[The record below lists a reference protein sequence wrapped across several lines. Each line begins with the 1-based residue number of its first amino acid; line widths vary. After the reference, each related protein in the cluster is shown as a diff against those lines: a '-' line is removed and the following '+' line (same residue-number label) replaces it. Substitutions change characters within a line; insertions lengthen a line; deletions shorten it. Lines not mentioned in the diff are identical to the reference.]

1 MKKVN
6 VIATKD
12 FLDLETGLNR
22 KQGKTFSVTDS
33 RFLELH
39 RKGFVKIAKAE
50 PVAKPVDKATETIKK

>member
-22 KQGKTFSVTDS
+22 KQGKPFSVTDS

-50 PVAKPVDKATETIKK
+50 PVAKPVDKANETIKK

>member
-12 FLDLETGLNR
+12 FLDLETGLTR
-22 KQGKTFSVTDS
+22 TAGKPFSVTDS

-39 RKGFVKIAKAE
+39 RKGYVKLAKAE
-50 PVAKPVDKATETIKK
+50 PIAKPVDKANDTIKK